1 MDRKIKQNE
10 AQYDLDRKA
19 AKISALSSE
28 NLDKYE
34 HLTGK
39 DLDSKPSVVEKPN
52 FEILHWV
59 ELLIEVERWRQKR
72 RACEESKN
80 IEDKNKELPK
90 AINSK
95 TDINQKID
103 LFDKYLIPEAN
114 ALIKEIKRLEENFD
128 YDKIFY
134 GW

>member
-1 MDRKIKQNE
+1 MILYDLEKKCFVVIKITGANQVKFLDRKIKQNE

-59 ELLIEVERWRQKR
+59 ELLIEVER
-72 RACEESKN
+72 
-80 IEDKNKELPK
+80 
-90 AINSK
+90 
-95 TDINQKID
+95 
-103 LFDKYLIPEAN
+103 
-114 ALIKEIKRLEENFD
+114 
-128 YDKIFY
+128 
-134 GW
+134 